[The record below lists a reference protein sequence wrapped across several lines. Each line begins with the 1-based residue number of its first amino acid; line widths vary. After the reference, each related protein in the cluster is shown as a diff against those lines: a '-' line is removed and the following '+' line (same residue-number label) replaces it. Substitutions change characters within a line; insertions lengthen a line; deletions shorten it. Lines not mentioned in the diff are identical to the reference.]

1 MANHFVAINRG
12 QNGLAYSDFVTGT
25 STTSAADF
33 ELRVADADANSLVM
47 TRKDINLALKAFI
60 RFFENS
66 QQVVTAGFV
75 ETP

>member
-12 QNGLAYSDFVTGT
+12 QEGAKYSEFVTGT
-25 STTSAADF
+25 SSTASADF

-47 TRKDINLALKAFI
+47 TRKDIHNALLAFI
-60 RFFENS
+60 RFFENA
-66 QQVVTAGFV
+66 QQVNTAGFP

>member
-12 QNGLAYSDFVTGT
+12 LNGVSYSDFTTGT
-25 STTSAADF
+25 SSTASADF

-47 TRKDINLALKAFI
+47 TRKDINLALKAFM

-66 QQVVTAGFV
+66 QQVNTAGFV